1 VSRPPGTRGRPA
13 RRPSGAPHR
22 TARLPSA
29 RLSPA
34 RPPAAR
40 LIGLLAVVVIGLG
53 AILARLTVL
62 QVRQAEAY
70 SSLALE
76 QRLREVPLPAA
87 RGSILGRNGEDLAL
101 SLDAAAVYA
110 DPRFVKD
117 VLGTARRIA
126 RVLGLPT
133 RQLRSRIEE
142 ADGSFVYLARQVDL
156 GRATRVDRLELPG
169 IGLLDE
175 HKRYYPAADL
185 VAPQVVGFVGVDG
198 QGLNGL
204 EYAYEGDLAGTP
216 GTRVMEIDP
225 YGRVIPQGANQE
237 TAPVAGNDVVTT
249 IDKALQYR
257 AQIAL
262 EEAVKRNDARGG
274 TVVILD
280 PETGEVLAMAT
291 YPWFDPNAIGDL
303 GAVQLANRTRNRAVT
318 DVYEPGS
325 VNKVITASAVLEEG
339 LMKPRERIMVP
350 DRWTIGDKEFSD
362 AHDHHPQ
369 AMTLGDIVAHSSNIG
384 IIRAADR
391 LGPEMLAAYLERFG
405 FGRETGIGFP
415 GEADG
420 IMPADGEWWDTSM
433 GTVPNGIG
441 VAVSPLQ
448 MAAVY
453 ATIAGGGVWV
463 QPRLVRGTVDPEGT
477 FHPAPEPQRRRVL
490 SRRTAA
496 TVTRM
501 LAYGVRA
508 GTGIEAEIE
517 GYQVA
522 GKTGTAHKPLK
533 DQAGY
538 SATKYVASF
547 MGFLPASDPEVV
559 IAVMLD
565 EPATVYGGIAA
576 APLFRSVALDA
587 IARLRIPPG
596 DPVSLPPHAMPLP

>member
-1 VSRPPGTRGRPA
+1 M
-13 RRPSGAPHR
+13 
-22 TARLPSA
+22 
-29 RLSPA
+29 
-34 RPPAAR
+34 RPPAGR
-40 LIGLLAVVVIGLG
+40 LVALLTAFVLSF
-53 AILARLTVL
+53 LTVGGRLVTL
-62 QVRQAEAY
+62 QLRDAEAY
-70 SSLALE
+70 EAMARN
-76 QRLREVPLPAA
+76 QRVHTVELPAT
-87 RGSILGRNGEDLAL
+87 RGSILDRAGRVLAL
-101 SLDAAAVYA
+101 SLPAAAVYA
-110 DPRFVKD
+110 DPRLVQNPAETATRLAPLLDLPAKRIRRSLS
-117 VLGTARRIA
+117 VSGT
-126 RVLGLPT
+126 
-133 RQLRSRIEE
+133 
-142 ADGSFVYLARQVDL
+142 FVYLAR
-156 GRATRVDRLELPG
+156 RVDIDVARKIDRLALPG

-175 HKRYYPAADL
+175 SKRHYPAGGLAS
-185 VAPQVVGFVGVDG
+185 QVVGFVGVDG

-204 EYAYEGDLAGTP
+204 EYAYEGELSGTP

-225 YGRVIPQGANQE
+225 YGRVIPQGVNTE
-237 TAPVAGNDVVTT
+237 TAPVAGNDVLTT

-262 EEAVKRNDARGG
+262 EQAVKRNDAKGG

-280 PETGEVLAMAT
+280 PETGDVAGTGNNL
-291 YPWFDPNAIGDL
+291 
-303 GAVQLANRTRNRAVT
+303 AVT
-318 DVYEPGS
+318 ANYEPGS

-339 LMKPRERIMVP
+339 LMTPRERIMVH
-350 DRWTIGDKEFSD
+350 DRLTIGDEEFSD
-362 AHDHHPQ
+362 AHQHDPQ

-391 LGPEMLAAYLERFG
+391 LGPEMLAAYLEGFG

-420 IMPADGEWWDTSM
+420 IMPADGQWWDTSM

-463 QPRLVRGTVDPEGT
+463 QPRLVRGTVDPDGA

-501 LAYGVRA
+501 LAYAVRA

-533 DQAGY
+533 DRAGY

-596 DPVSLPPHAMPLP
+596 DPVPLPPHAMPLP